1 MSPADGPTTPRVSV
15 VLPVYNT
22 EPYLAECM
30 DSLLG
35 QDLAPGELEIVA
47 VDDGSTDG
55 SGELLDKYAADHE
68 HVVVFHQENSGWPG
82 QPRNRATKASSGRY
96 VFYMD
101 SDDYLGAEALRRM
114 CDYADEHESD
124 IVLPK
129 MVPSDDRPGRW
140 LLWNETQV
148 DADLRLAFKTLS
160 PQKLLRRSL
169 IAEHDLRFPEGMVRL
184 EDGIVLARAY
194 FFARRVSL
202 LAGYDF
208 YFKRL
213 QDEAQNISK
222 RAINP
227 EGYVGSVREIMDSVR
242 ELCPDK
248 ALADDII
255 LDLYRRK
262 ALRRLR
268 PDRILG
274 YRPPRQQAWV
284 TEAARL
290 AADHVPR
297 ELQQRLKPIPRLQ
310 SEFARRDDVPA
321 VLTLAQADA
330 AGVPPAARVVDGQ
343 LVLDAPEAEGRERGI
358 TEFVEL
364 VVARV
369 GLRQRVPHLELFV
382 SAGVGGLDCA
392 PLQLQVELLPLGG
405 GRPVVLPLTTTAT
418 GSGTARDYTAR
429 LPLDQLG
436 RARVAKYQ
444 VWVVAPLSPP
454 LRVWPTVPKGTA
466 ALGRRLVDM
475 VRAGWRVELGE
486 VNAQGAA
493 RQTLV
498 VRGRSRAAALPRIA
512 RRPARRL
519 AAVLR
524 RVRSTG

>member
-1 MSPADGPTTPRVSV
+1 M

-35 QDLAPGELEIVA
+35 QDLAPSELEIVA

-55 SGELLDKYAADHE
+55 SGELLDKYAADHD
-68 HVVVFHQENSGWPG
+68 HVVVFHQANSGWPG
-82 QPRNRATKASSGRY
+82 QPRNRATRASTGRY

-101 SDDYLGAEALRRM
+101 SDDYLGGEALRRM
-114 CDYADEHESD
+114 CDYADEHDSD

-140 LLWNETQV
+140 LLWSETQV

-169 IAEHDLRFPEGMVRL
+169 IEDHDLRFPEGMVRL

-202 LAGYDF
+202 LGGYDF

-227 EGYVGSVREIMDSVR
+227 AGYVGSVREIMDSVR

-248 ALADDII
+248 TLADDIV

-284 TEAARL
+284 TEAAQL
-290 AADHVPR
+290 AEDHVPR

-310 SEFARRDDVPA
+310 SEFARRDDLPA
-321 VLTLAQADA
+321 VLALAEADA
-330 AGVPPAARVVDGQ
+330 AARPPTVRVAAGQ
-343 LVLDAPEAEGRERGI
+343 LVLEAEDSDGRDRTV
-358 TEFVEL
+358 TELVEL
-364 VVARV
+364 VVPRV
-369 GLRQRVPHLELFV
+369 GLRQRATSLDLVVNVGP
-382 SAGVGGLDCA
+382 GGLECA
-392 PLQLQVELLPLGG
+392 PLPLQVELFPQRG
-405 GRPVVLPLTTTAT
+405 GRPLVLPLATRAT
-418 GSGTARDYTAR
+418 GPRAAFDYAAR
-429 LPLDQLG
+429 LPLDELG
-436 RARVAKYQ
+436 RASATIYQ
-444 VWVVAPLSPP
+444 IWVVAPLSPP
-454 LRVWPTVPKGTA
+454 LRVWPAVPKSA
-466 ALGRRLVDM
+466 VVLGRRIADL
-475 VRAGWRVELGE
+475 VRAGWRVELGQ
-486 VNAQGAA
+486 VSAQGAA

-498 VRGRSRAAALPRIA
+498 VRGRSRVSALPRIA
-512 RRPARRL
+512 RQPARRL
-519 AAVLR
+519 AAVVR
-524 RVRSTG
+524 RVRSAG

>member
-1 MSPADGPTTPRVSV
+1 ML
-15 VLPVYNT
+15 LPVYNT

-55 SGELLDKYAADHE
+55 SGELLDKYAADHD
-68 HVVVFHQENSGWPG
+68 HVVVFHQANSGWPG
-82 QPRNRATKASSGRY
+82 QPRNRATRASTGRY

-101 SDDYLGAEALRRM
+101 SDDYLGGEALRRM
-114 CDYADEHESD
+114 CDYADEHDSD

-140 LLWNETQV
+140 LLWSETQV

-169 IAEHDLRFPEGMVRL
+169 IEDHDLRFPEGMVRL

-202 LAGYDF
+202 LGGYDF

-227 EGYVGSVREIMDSVR
+227 AGYVGSVREIMDSVR

-248 ALADDII
+248 TLADDIV

-284 TEAARL
+284 TEAAQL
-290 AADHVPR
+290 AEDHVPR

-310 SEFARRDDVPA
+310 SEFARRDDLPA
-321 VLTLAQADA
+321 VLTLAEADA
-330 AGVPPAARVVDGQ
+330 AGRPPAVRVAAGQ
-343 LVLDAPEAEGRERGI
+343 LVLDAPDDEGRDRAI
-358 TEFVEL
+358 TELVEL
-364 VVARV
+364 VIPRI
-369 GLRQRVPHLELFV
+369 GLRQRATRLDLVV
-382 SAGVGGLDCA
+382 NAGPGGLEGA
-392 PLQLQVELLPLGG
+392 PLPLQVELVPQGG
-405 GRPVVLPLTTTAT
+405 GRPVVLPLTTTAIT
-418 GSGTARDYTAR
+418 SRAAYDYAAR
-429 LPLDQLG
+429 LPLDELALS
-436 RARVAKYQ
+436 RAVTYH
-444 VWVVAPLSPP
+444 VWVVAQLSPP
-454 LRVWPTVPKGTA
+454 LRVWPAVPKSTA
-466 ALGRRLVDM
+466 LLGRRIADM
-475 VRAGWRVELGE
+475 VRSGWRVELGQ
-486 VNAQGAA
+486 VSAQGAT

-498 VRGRSRAAALPRIA
+498 IRGRSRVAALPRIA

-519 AAVLR
+519 AAVVR
-524 RVRSTG
+524 RVRFPGEVPG